1 MYFLVAKPQLVRT
14 LRAQFRSGESSI
26 VIRTG
31 WLGYAA
37 MHSLLPVLLASK
49 SRPEG
54 AENEPRMSRSGKR
67 LAPAALAAAEAA
79 AVATLADAA
88 ASVRAQTAAKVA
100 VAEAEA
106 LANLA
111 DASRATRRSCA
122 EAVEVEVPAR
132 PHPPAG
138 PLPSTSSKRQKTEDT
153 KKR

>member
-1 MYFLVAKPQLVRT
+1 
-14 LRAQFRSGESSI
+14 
-26 VIRTG
+26 
-31 WLGYAA
+31 
-37 MHSLLPVLLASK
+37 
-49 SRPEG
+49 
-54 AENEPRMSRSGKR
+54 MSRSGKR

-100 VAEAEA
+100 IAEAEA

-111 DASRATRRSCA
+111 DASRATRRGA
-122 EAVEVEVPAR
+122 EAVEVPEVSAPR

-138 PLPSTSSKRQKTEDT
+138 PLPTSKRQKTEDT